1 MEPRRSRRNE
11 GEVTIMQITV
21 EISYYPLSDQ
31 YKKPINDLL
40 ERLTK
45 SPEVAVNTG
54 IMSSVL
60 AGEYDVVMNMLTR
73 EIKPFLEK
81 YPSIFIL
88 KIGNACKT

>member
-1 MEPRRSRRNE
+1 
-11 GEVTIMQITV
+11 MQITV

-40 ERLTK
+40 DRLLKHPDVGIT
-45 SPEVAVNTG
+45 TG

-60 AGEYDVVMNMLTR
+60 AGEYDVVMNVLTR
-73 EIKPFLEK
+73 EIKPLLEK

-88 KIGNACKT
+88 KIGNACKA